1 MLLMGYFSLFGMYTL
16 KLTYNLKNKEKG
28 GRFIRTLLCFGKENK
43 EYIVKRAMGEETLL
57 KKYNIV
63 LGRKLTV
70 LKQLQNDVVFTSGKR
85 RTVIPKKIARKVI
98 MAPLN

>member
-1 MLLMGYFSLFGMYTL
+1 
-16 KLTYNLKNKEKG
+16 
-28 GRFIRTLLCFGKENK
+28 
-43 EYIVKRAMGEETLL
+43 MGEETLL

-63 LGRKLTV
+63 LGRKLIV
-70 LKQLQNDVVFTSGKR
+70 LKQLQNDVVFTTGKR